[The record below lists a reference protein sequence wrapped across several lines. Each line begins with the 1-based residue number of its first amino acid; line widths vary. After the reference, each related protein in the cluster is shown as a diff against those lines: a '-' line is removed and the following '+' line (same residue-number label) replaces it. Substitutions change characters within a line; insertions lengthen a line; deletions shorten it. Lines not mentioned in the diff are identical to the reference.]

1 MSAAQSH
8 LENLPRGLQVALAL
22 GLVALAAFPFAATDF
37 YAQMV
42 ARA

>member
-22 GLVALAAFPFAATDF
+22 GLVALAAFPSSPPTSTRRWW
-37 YAQMV
+37 
-42 ARA
+42 RA